1 MCHRFKSCLHDQVY
15 DIPLF
20 KTRALAVHLGGFCV
34 ARKTVFTDSGANP
47 GGYQRQY
54 RNVLS
59 FLLLI
64 FT

>member
-1 MCHRFKSCLHDQVY
+1 MASIDFGCQRFTKD
-15 DIPLF
+15 P
-20 KTRALAVHLGGFCV
+20 
-34 ARKTVFTDSGANP
+34 GANP

-64 FT
+64 LHKERW